1 MAGVTQPKVSRVAP
15 PELVAWAQNGRIRVP
30 QFQRS
35 YRWDSEDAERLFDS
49 IFRGYPIGNLLMWRK
64 PAPAAEI
71 SLGELRFKAPERSDA
86 LWVVDGQQRLTT
98 LIGALTASQ
107 ETVDRRFRI
116 FYDLRDKRFLSAP
129 HSKQPADHW
138 LPIWVAGDNRR
149 LLAWQRE
156 RNWLTDE
163 DFDRCDAVATA
174 IRTYEIPMYEI
185 EGDDEQALREIFDR
199 MNTFGKTLKRAEIFQ
214 ALHSAPLDVQPS
226 DLEALRARL
235 RVLEFGDF
243 TSQILMQSVMALRGG
258 KVDRDFRQEFKDD
271 EDLHS
276 AFSATEKAL
285 RLVVEFLKTDNR
297 IPHMRLLPYALFV
310 PVLARFTHLFGRPQG
325 RAAELL
331 RRWIWRG
338 SAVGA
343 APQGNTVALRRN
355 ASAIEDDPAASAG
368 RLLGLLPP
376 GGEQWQPDL
385 AQTALNRAQ
394 AKINV
399 LGLLSAHPVLLA
411 DVRDAEGNL
420 HPAGTRIERTRLL
433 AELLDTGVS
442 PLFPVMAS
450 SDRSIGN
457 RLVHP
462 SLSMPAAGLLLMNA
476 TPEVRRSHCVDD
488 TCMEL
493 LVPGHLDDFV
503 QRRSELVRKVIAD
516 YVQSM
521 ALWGFSDGPEPE
533 SLFSDDLW
541 GDSGAA

>member
-15 PELVAWAQNGRIRVP
+15 PDLVAWARSGRIRVP

-71 SLGELRFKAPERSDA
+71 SLGELRFEAPERSDA

-98 LIGALTASQ
+98 LIGALTASE

-116 FYDLRDKRFLSAP
+116 FYDLRDKKFLSAP

-138 LPIWVAGDNRR
+138 LPVWVAGDNRR

-174 IRTYEIPMYEI
+174 IRTYEVPMYEI
-185 EGDDEQALREIFDR
+185 EGGDEQALREIFDR

-226 DLEALRARL
+226 DLEALRQRL
-235 RVLEFGDF
+235 RALEFGDF
-243 TSQILMQSVMALRGG
+243 TSQTLMQSVMALRGG

-285 RLVVEFLKTDNR
+285 RLVVEFLKTDAG
-297 IPHMRLLPYALFV
+297 IPHLRLLPYALFV
-310 PVLARFTHLFGRPQG
+310 PVLARFAHLFGRPSG

-338 SAVGA
+338 SASGA

-355 ASAIEDDPAASAG
+355 ASAIQDEPVFSAG
-368 RLLGLLPP
+368 RLLALLPP

-385 AQTALNRAQ
+385 TQTALNRAQ
-394 AKINV
+394 SKINV
-399 LGLLSAHPVLLA
+399 LGLLSAHPVLLT
-411 DVRDAEGNL
+411 DAQDTEGNT
-420 HPAGTRIERTRLL
+420 HPRGARIERTRLL
-433 AELLDTGVS
+433 TELLDTGTS
-442 PLFPVMAS
+442 PLYPVSAS
-450 SDRSIGN
+450 VDRSIGN

-462 SLSMPAAGLLLMNA
+462 SLSTPAAGLFLVHA
-476 TPEVRRSHCVDD
+476 TPEELRSHCIDEE
-488 TCMEL
+488 CMDAFA
-493 LVPGHLDDFV
+493 PGQLHEFV
-503 QRRSELVRKVIAD
+503 QRRSVLVRKVIAD
-516 YVQSM
+516 HVQSM
-521 ALWGFSDGPEPE
+521 ALWGFSDGPD
-533 SLFSDDLW
+533 LFDDPW
-541 GDSGAA
+541 GGPDAA